1 MHYRK
6 MNQNDLDQVID
17 IYMAYYNQVE
27 GRAWTYE
34 TAYKRINPILTRQDA
49 FCMVCEK
56 NHNIL
61 GFVLGYYEQ
70 YDDLFAYTLDE
81 IVISKD
87 HQRKGLGTDLMFE
100 IENMLRKKALPWF
113 SFMLWM
119 MKCIK
124 RFMENWITKIP
135 KALYQKQ
142 SGYKF

>member
-1 MHYRK
+1 MIKYRK
-6 MNQNDLDQVID
+6 MNKKDLDQVID

-34 TAYKRINPILTRQDA
+34 TTYKRINPILTRQDA

-56 NHNIL
+56 DQNIL
-61 GFVLGYYEQ
+61 GFALGYYEQ

-100 IENMLRKKALPWF
+100 IESHVKDKGAAMVQLHAVDDEMHKKFYGKLDYKNTQGF
-113 SFMLWM
+113 IS
-119 MKCIK
+119 
-124 RFMENWITKIP
+124 
-135 KALYQKQ
+135 KAKWL
-142 SGYKF
+142 